1 MQILSAYLLAT
12 VSGGGYAG
20 NMLPENLL
28 NLSNWEKNGAIT
40 IDYADGVNN
49 VTVATDGRGEYIQ
62 LIATGLEAGKMY
74 EFSWDG
80 CCQTMPFPGYIPGY
94 DYVDVFITQ
103 QYASMAQTK
112 WDLTSDTVKNYT
124 LDFISNTDTATIRFD
139 FGKVKDSTITK
150 WVIENLALYE
160 VN

>member
-49 VTVATDGRGEYIQ
+49 VTLATDGRGEYIR

-80 CCQTMPFPGYIPGY
+80 CITSMPPGFIPGY
-94 DYVDVFITQ
+94 DYEDIMIGQNVTV
-103 QYASMAQTK
+103 ASTK
-112 WDLTSDTVKNYT
+112 WDLTPNELKTYT
-124 LDFISNTDTATIRFD
+124 LDFMSTASTATIFFD
-139 FGKVKDSTITK
+139 FGKIRDETISTWKIA
-150 WVIENLALYE
+150 NLALYE

>member
-12 VSGGGYAG
+12 VSGGGFIG
-20 NMLPENLL
+20 NMIPENLL

-80 CCQTMPFPGYIPGY
+80 CITSPFPGYVPGTGE
-94 DYVDVFITQ
+94 YVEAYVYQNESVVSKAEWNLTQ
-103 QYASMAQTK
+103 DAEQ
-112 WDLTSDTVKNYT
+112 NYT
-124 LDFISNTDTATIRFD
+124 MDFIANTDTATIKFD
-139 FGKVKDSTITK
+139 FGHVADSTITTWK
-150 WVIENLALYE
+150 IENLALYE